1 MIAFTDGACSRNG
14 RADARASYSA
24 VIARLTVTDETLFS
38 DRNAYTVATG
48 LVIDRPYALIDD
60 AAPER
65 GYAPQTEAPPLVASN
80 NRGELLGLISA
91 FWLLLQEPAVGA
103 PAPAGAAP
111 AAALPCE
118 IISDS
123 RISVLTLDDW
133 LPRRRAAGTAH
144 ELKNMDLLTIAESM
158 LARLRTRTTVRLVH
172 VHSHKKAPPAS
183 APARER
189 LLWRGNAIADAHATA
204 LLEQK

>member
-38 DRNAYTVATG
+38 DKNAYTVATG

-91 FWLLLQEPAVGA
+91 FWLLLQEP
-103 PAPAGAAP
+103 
-111 AAALPCE
+111 AALPCE

>member
-14 RADARASYSA
+14 RTGARASYSA
-24 VIARLTVTDETLFS
+24 VIARLSVADETLFS
-38 DRNAYTVATG
+38 DRNAYSVATG
-48 LVIDRPYALIDD
+48 LVVDRPYALIDV
-60 AAPER
+60 AAPEQ
-65 GYAPQTEAPPLVASN
+65 GYAPQNDVPPLAASN

-91 FWLLLQEPAVGA
+91 LWLLLQEPA
-103 PAPAGAAP
+103 
-111 AAALPCE
+111 AALPPCE

-123 RISVLTLDDW
+123 RISVLTLDEW

-144 ELKNMDLLTIAESM
+144 ELKNMDLLTIAEAL
-158 LARLRTRTTVRLVH
+158 LARLRARTTVRLVH

-189 LLWRGNAIADAHATA
+189 LLWRGNALADAHATA
-204 LLEQK
+204 LLEK